1 MFKKEMFEKDFIFIK
16 LSNNASIYI
25 YIYPHNK
32 NLLFLKRVYK

>member
-25 YIYPHNK
+25 YISTQ
-32 NLLFLKRVYK
+32 